1 VVRVRRL
8 PGRRR
13 VTRAAVVLMLLA
25 GVVVVMTQD
34 RVRAAVQ
41 TVPSSPVTVTV
52 DPTSDIVDGQR
63 LTINVKTDASHV
75 VYQAEAQVCR
85 PGVDYATST
94 GPRPAA
100 DFFLGGANCPKNGLS
115 TSAQSTVSSQ
125 FTFKYAPTP
134 DGDTMYLRVGVG
146 IAAWTT
152 NEGEEQTLRCD
163 EANPCVLVVQVRTA
177 PAGQAP
183 VWHPL
188 VFPLTFQDA
197 DPVMSCGGAAADV
210 LDTSGSDSLTEAW
223 IAWTRATCNT
233 QGISGAWTRMS
244 FGDEGGAVG
253 RFARGEIDLAYTGVG
268 YDPGAGFAGDATP
281 RQTVA
286 IPIGLNAAV
295 LTVGN
300 GYIDNDGRKQ
310 PYGEQRVTA
319 AEMATMLSGGEWAMA
334 PYAGAMK
341 LRNPQLE
348 RPDLFPSSIS
358 ALKVG
363 GPSEAGAT
371 PYFTTRYLDA
381 MAPDAWKVPLV
392 PIPGGGLPGLD
403 RGVHPSLAL
412 ADPTFNGS
420 ISLLTGRPGIA
431 KIFGSLPPE
440 GGGTWVLTDL
450 TTARTFDLPPVAIE
464 ARSGAKVATAADPP
478 FVSPTPENMRLAA
491 STMVT
496 NPDGVAVPDP
506 NVTDGYPLTYVVY
519 ALAPAQPLVDRE
531 GRCRTGAQD
540 VLGKWLSHL
549 VGEGQEQLPDGME
562 PLTPELH
569 AIAVERLAQ
578 VGQTPGS
585 VTCDVPPPP
594 APTAASETSGAG
606 GTDGTAFSSS
616 PGSLLGG
623 RPGAS
628 VTLATLAT
636 DGAATAETEDVALSS
651 ADREVPDFA
660 GGLLPNGVLAM
671 LGILVLVMLPTA
683 AARLSAGRR
692 EERLDAEWIPGSAGQ
707 EGFR

>member
-1 VVRVRRL
+1 MSRLLRRWRVS
-8 PGRRR
+8 P
-13 VTRAAVVLMLLA
+13 TAAALILLA
-25 GVVVVMTQD
+25 GVAVVMTHD
-34 RVRAAVQ
+34 RVQAAVQ
-41 TVPSSPVTVTV
+41 SVPSSPVTVTV
-52 DPTSDIVDGQR
+52 EPTSEIVDGQR
-63 LTINVKTDASHV
+63 LTINVRTAASHV

-85 PGVDYATST
+85 PGIGYATST
-94 GPRPAA
+94 GPRPAP
-100 DFFLGGANCPKNGLS
+100 DFLLGGPNCPKNGLS

-134 DGDTMYLRVGVG
+134 EGDTMYLRVGVG
-146 IAAWTT
+146 VAAWTT
-152 NEGEEQTLRCD
+152 NEGEEQLLRCD

-177 PAGQAP
+177 PVGEAP
-183 VWHPL
+183 VWYPL
-188 VFPLTFQDA
+188 VFPLTFRDA
-197 DPVMSCGGAAADV
+197 DPVTSCGGAAADV
-210 LDTSGSDSLTEAW
+210 LDTAGSDSLSDAW
-223 IAWTRATCNT
+223 IAWTKATCNT

-268 YDPGAGFAGDATP
+268 YDPGAGFAGASTP

-310 PYGEQRVTA
+310 PYGEQRLTA
-319 AEMATMLSGGEWAMA
+319 AEMATLLSGGEWAMA
-334 PYAGAMK
+334 PYAAAMK

-348 RPDLFPSSIS
+348 RPDLFPSSTS
-358 ALKVG
+358 ATKVG

-371 PYFTTRYLDA
+371 PYFTTRYLDT

-392 PIPGGGLPGLD
+392 PIPGGAMPGLD
-403 RGVHPSLAL
+403 RGVHPSLAM

-420 ISLLTGRPGIA
+420 INLLTGRPGIA

-440 GGGTWVLTDL
+440 GGGMWILTDL
-450 TTARTFDLPPVAIE
+450 TTARTFDLPPVALE
-464 ARSGAKVATAADPP
+464 ARPGARVAAANEPRFAP
-478 FVSPTPENMRLAA
+478 PTPENMRLAA

-519 ALAPAQPLVDRE
+519 ALAPAEPLV
-531 GRCRTGAQD
+531 GRDGVCRTGAQE

-549 VGEGQEQLPDGME
+549 IGEGQAQLPEGME
-562 PLTPELH
+562 PLTPELRAV
-569 AIAVERLAQ
+569 AIERLAQ
-578 VGQTPGS
+578 VGQAPGPVS
-585 VTCDVPPPP
+585 CDVPPPP
-594 APTAASETSGAG
+594 APSTASGASDGG
-606 GTDGTAFSSS
+606 GTDGMVSSFPS
-616 PGSLLGG
+616 GSFLSG
-623 RPGAS
+623 RPRAS
-628 VTLATLAT
+628 STLATLAA
-636 DGAATAETEDVALSS
+636 DGVAAAETEDVTLSS
-651 ADREVPDFA
+651 SDRELPGFA

-671 LGILVLVMLPTA
+671 LGILVLVMLPAA

-692 EERLDAEWIPGSAGQ
+692 EEHLDAEWIPGAAGQ
-707 EGFR
+707 EVSR

>member
-1 VVRVRRL
+1 MRRAL
-8 PGRRR
+8 GGGPA
-13 VTRAAVVLMLLA
+13 VPAVVVALLLLA
-25 GVVVVMTQD
+25 GVTVTFGPD
-34 RVRAAVQ
+34 RAGAAVR
-41 TVPSSPVTVTV
+41 TVPSTPVTVTV

-63 LTINVKTDASHV
+63 LTINVKTDAGHV

-94 GPRPAA
+94 GPRPAP
-100 DFFLGGANCPKNGLS
+100 DFFLGGPNCPKNGVS

-125 FTFKYAPTP
+125 FTYKYASTP

-146 IAAWTT
+146 VAAWTT
-152 NEGEEQTLRCD
+152 NEGDEQLLRCD

-177 PAGQAP
+177 PVGQAP
-183 VWHPL
+183 VWYPL
-188 VFPLTFQDA
+188 VFPLSFQDA
-197 DPVMSCGGAAADV
+197 DPITSCGGAAADV
-210 LDTSGSDSLTEAW
+210 LDSAGSDSLSDAW

-244 FGDEGGAVG
+244 FGDEGAAVG

-268 YDPGAGFAGDATP
+268 YDPGAGFAGSAP
-281 RQTVA
+281 RKTVA

-310 PYGEQRVTA
+310 PYGEQRLTA
-319 AEMATMLSGGEWAMA
+319 AEMATLLSGGEWAMG

-358 ALKVG
+358 AIKVG

-392 PIPGGGLPGLD
+392 PIPGGAMPGLD

-431 KIFGSLPPE
+431 KIFGALPPE
-440 GGGTWVLTDL
+440 GGGMWILTDL
-450 TTARTFDLPPVAIE
+450 TTARTFDLPPVALE
-464 ARSGAKVATAADPP
+464 VRSGARVIAGGDPQ
-478 FVSPTPENMRLAA
+478 FASPTAENMRLAA
-491 STMVT
+491 GTMVT

-506 NVTDGYPLTYVVY
+506 NITEGYPLTYVVY
-519 ALAPAQPLVDRE
+519 ALAPAEPLVDRD
-531 GRCRTGAQD
+531 GRCRTGAQA
-540 VLGKWLSHL
+540 VLGAWLSHL
-549 VGEGQEQLPDGME
+549 IGEGQAELPEGME
-562 PLTPELH
+562 PLTPELR
-569 AIAVERLAQ
+569 AIAIERLAQ
-578 VGQTPGS
+578 VGQAPGS

-594 APTAASETSGAG
+594 APSEAG
-606 GTDGTAFSSS
+606 GTSGVGGVVGSDATALFSS
-616 PGSLLGG
+616 PGSFLGG
-623 RPGAS
+623 RPMAS
-628 VTLATLAT
+628 ATLAT
-636 DGAATAETEDVALSS
+636 MAADSATTAETEDVALSS
-651 ADREVPDFA
+651 SDRDVPGFA

-671 LGILVLVMLPTA
+671 LGIFVLVLLPTA

-692 EERLDAEWIPGSAGQ
+692 EEQLNAEWIPGTAGR
-707 EGFR
+707 EVVG